1 MDQPQP
7 PPPLP
12 PNPDDE
18 NEDLDNRLHDIDI
31 HEVDEDST
39 DSGEGS
45 IIIMNEEEGHME
57 ELVEADDGVV
67 LDDRNSDDMETD
79 DRDGEF
85 HEMNGYL
92 NEDRVGGNHP
102 LIRFCEHTG
111 IHLLLFCKSLS
122 NIFLL
127 YVDYV
132 LLLLGSVFYC
142 DINTKDCSLA
152 VTGSEDDRA
161 LVWNLNT
168 GETIFEC
175 KNHTVRLISIFQ
187 LIILTKLSTLFTPLC
202 SL

>member
-1 MDQPQP
+1 MLQAFAYLDSKSCTCFSNLPIFRRSSFISNSWISLLLQIMDQ
-7 PPPLP
+7 PPLP

-111 IHLLLFCKSLS
+111 IHL
-122 NIFLL
+122 FLL
-127 YVDYV
+127 PE
-132 LLLLGSVFYC
+132 
-142 DINTKDCSLA
+142 SL
-152 VTGSEDDRA
+152 
-161 LVWNLNT
+161 
-168 GETIFEC
+168 
-175 KNHTVRLISIFQ
+175 
-187 LIILTKLSTLFTPLC
+187 
-202 SL
+202 

>member
-1 MDQPQP
+1 MDQP
-7 PPPLP
+7 PL

-102 LIRFCEHTG
+102 LIRYSAHSGNILFG
-111 IHLLLFCKSLS
+111 FLNLLFQ
-122 NIFLL
+122 FALL
-127 YVDYV
+127 YVT
-132 LLLLGSVFYC
+132 LLLGSVFWC
-142 DINTKDCSLA
+142 DINTKDCSFA
-152 VTGSEDDRA
+152 VTGGEDDRA
-161 LVWNLNT
+161 LVWNLNS
-168 GETIFEC
+168 GETLFEC
-175 KNHTVRLISIFQ
+175 KNHSVRLKQ
-187 LIILTKLSTLFTPLC
+187 IL
-202 SL
+202 

>member
-1 MDQPQP
+1 MDQPP
-7 PPPLP
+7 VP

-85 HEMNGYL
+85 HEVNGYL

-102 LIRFCEHTG
+102 LIRYSGHTG
-111 IHLLLFCKSLS
+111 K
-122 NIFLL
+122 
-127 YVDYV
+127 Y
-132 LLLLGSVFYC
+132 FY
-142 DINTKDCSLA
+142 L
-152 VTGSEDDRA
+152 
-161 LVWNLNT
+161 
-168 GETIFEC
+168 
-175 KNHTVRLISIFQ
+175 
-187 LIILTKLSTLFTPLC
+187 
-202 SL
+202 